1 MVQPRFTWWPWRV
14 LALAVP
20 WLAYAGAVA
29 ARMQLEDAG
38 RTEQDTQTLRVLLAV
53 YAGGNG
59 LLLGAAIGDLGR
71 SLLAMFVGSAAA
83 LILAPFCVSGMGWV
97 CVPLVIG
104 SFTGCLALE
113 ADLDGIVGAMLAGI
127 VDFAVG
133 AVLALPVFIVVLIV
147 GEAIGIRSGGVLPA
161 VVVSSGVANLVFVS
175 RMFKRAHRV
184 RGAGGEGGDQGELE
198 AFQLEK
204 KPGPPNETAAEQSP
218 PPES

>member
-1 MVQPRFTWWPWRV
+1 MV

-29 ARMQLEDAG
+29 ARLQFEEAS
-38 RTEQDTQTLRVLLAV
+38 RPERDTQTLRVLLA
-53 YAGGNG
+53 
-59 LLLGAAIGDLGR
+59 
-71 SLLAMFVGSAAA
+71 MFVGTAAE
-83 LILAPFCVSGMGWV
+83 LVLAPFCVSGMGWV

-104 SFTGCLALE
+104 SFAGCLALE

-133 AVLALPVFIVVLIV
+133 AVVALPVFIVVLV
-147 GEAIGIRSGGVLPA
+147 LGEGAGIRSGGVLPA

-184 RGAGGEGGDQGELE
+184 RGEGGDQGELE
-198 AFQLEK
+198 DFQLEK
-204 KPGPPNETAAEQSP
+204 KPDPPNETAAEQP
-218 PPES
+218 PPSES